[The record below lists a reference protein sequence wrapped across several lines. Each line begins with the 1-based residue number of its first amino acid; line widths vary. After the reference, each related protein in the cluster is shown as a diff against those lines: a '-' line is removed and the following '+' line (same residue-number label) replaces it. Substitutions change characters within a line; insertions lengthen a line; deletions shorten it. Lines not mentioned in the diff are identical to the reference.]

1 MKSPRSLEV
10 KTFIN
15 DPFALVMHRI
25 SASFFPHFYI
35 MLIKTFGSA
44 VHGVKAFTI
53 TIEANWIK
61 SSGKG
66 NALVGLPDIAVKESL
81 QRIESALK
89 TIGYR
94 MPRNKVVINMA
105 PADIRKS
112 GTAFDLPIAL
122 GILGA
127 SEQIKKMEAM
137 NEYVIMGELSLN
149 GELRPIK
156 GALPI

>member
-1 MKSPRSLEV
+1 
-10 KTFIN
+10 
-15 DPFALVMHRI
+15 
-25 SASFFPHFYI
+25 

-44 VHGVKAFTI
+44 VHGVEAITI

-61 SSGKG
+61 SSGKDST
-66 NALVGLPDIAVKESL
+66 LVGLPDSAVKESL
-81 QRIESALK
+81 QRIESTFK
-89 TIGYR
+89 TIGYK

-122 GILGA
+122 GIIGA
-127 SEQIKKMEAM
+127 SEQIKNMEAIDQ
-137 NEYVIMGELSLN
+137 YVIMGELSLN

-156 GALPI
+156 GALPIAIQATFQHSGIRSLEFT